1 MGETGAYLKTKL
13 ILIRLHAFLQHL
25 VVVVMREQ
33 TPESLKATIPG
44 SWPNLYAHAL
54 ISGSI
59 SFLNTRSRRKEKSRQ
74 DALEKFRCLLLP

>member
-1 MGETGAYLKTKL
+1 MGDTGAYLKIKL

-25 VVVVMREQ
+25 VVAVMRKQ

-44 SWPNLYAHAL
+44 SWPNLYADAL

-59 SFLNTRSRRKEKSRQ
+59 SFLNTRSRKKKKEQ
-74 DALEKFRCLLLP
+74 TRCP